1 MSPNFCL
8 PHSVPCP
15 AGGKRPSSALST
27 CRSHKFAIGRFET
40 SKNASTAWIFVV
52 FERERTIFER
62 SRSPFKV
69 LGLLTSANSIGDWG
83 LAGNSLVTS
92 CSLDT
97 PCMRQCNLFN
107 IRHPFAGNKNSVV
120 LPRGSRSEEEVL
132 PDVCVRQRGPPRR
145 VDLGFLARLLFLFS
159 QVSNC
164 IKDWKENC
172 IYVLEEEF
180 LQSLCKMKLAFSV
193 PDLHN

>member
-15 AGGKRPSSALST
+15 AGGKRPSSALSI

-97 PCMRQCNLFN
+97 SCMRQCNLFN
-107 IRHPFAGNKNSVV
+107 IRHLFAGNKNSVV
-120 LPRGSRSEEEVL
+120 LPHGSRSEEKVL
-132 PDVCVRQRGPPRR
+132 PV
-145 VDLGFLARLLFLFS
+145 FA
-159 QVSNC
+159 C
-164 IKDWKENC
+164 IKGVHQDVSILDSWLVYFFC
-172 IYVLEEEF
+172 FY
-180 LQSLCKMKLAFSV
+180 KLAIVSKIERKSV
-193 PDLHN
+193 FMYSKKNFCSLYVIRN